1 MNRQGS
7 DRLGTSLF
15 GLTRLRLAWA
25 VRVRWRVAL
34 LGLLATGIAGCSS
47 FPSPPPRRVDSTSP
61 ASVAAIPVRF
71 YVEGRFAAQHEA
83 EGISG
88 RFVWQRTAP
97 HQETWQLL
105 SPTGNEVAQLTV
117 TGHDAT
123 LTVPGQPSRTAPNP
137 ETLVEP
143 LLGFALPP
151 WTTWRAALW
160 GWRPVDTNPPAVEP
174 VAHESTHA
182 LGWTWRWSDRDPNG
196 WPRRIEISRGD
207 TRLILVVETRQG
219 NES

>member
-1 MNRQGS
+1 MSCR
-7 DRLGTSLF
+7 TWAP
-15 GLTRLRLAWA
+15 LRASF
-25 VRVRWRVAL
+25 V
-34 LGLLATGIAGCSS
+34 GLLAALLAGCAALSS
-47 FPSPPPRRVDSTSP
+47 PRSPGLENTLTVTVAPIP
-61 ASVAAIPVRF
+61 ARF
-71 YVEGRFAAQHEA
+71 FVEGRFAAQR
-83 EGISG
+83 EGAGVTG

-219 NES
+219 SES